1 MKISIKQYS
10 QTLFELTENKSE
22 SEVFAIVQKFAEQLK
37 KDGQL
42 KNASKIMEKFAESF
56 NKENGIVVTEVR
68 GRGDLSR
75 DVLEKIEKF
84 VKEKYSAKEVEM
96 NFVIDEAVMG
106 GIIIKVGDEI
116 IDGSVS
122 SQLKRLQKELVK

>member
-56 NKENGIVVTEVR
+56 NKENGIVVTVVR